1 MKKHCVKKF
10 QNLVGRLEAAWA
22 LALQGFYGFL
32 EHGLLKSMFFANAD
46 WLREKPCFLLNLV
59 TTNREMKFMMR
70 LILGFVIIFLVG
82 CQSEV
87 DKCLD
92 VEMAGWVA
100 KQERVTKENAVIVN
114 ERNRLLSL
122 KNNDN
127 KDKVDYFP
135 NLTTNMIDALQE
147 IKKDERGK
155 DEVIADLRLT
165 CMKAASKK

>member
-1 MKKHCVKKF
+1 MV
-10 QNLVGRLEAAWA
+10 
-22 LALQGFYGFL
+22 
-32 EHGLLKSMFFANAD
+32 FANNI
-46 WLREKPCFLLNLV
+46 RMCEKPCFLLNPV

-70 LILGFVIIFLVG
+70 LILGFLIVFLVG
-82 CQSEV
+82 CQSEI

-100 KQERVTKENAVIVN
+100 KKERITKENAVIVN

-122 KNNDN
+122 KNNDK

-147 IKKDERGK
+147 IKKDERSK

-165 CMKAASKK
+165 CMKVASKK